1 MNYLFLLFTS
11 LLIGT
16 VSCQS
21 KPQLK
26 DGDIL
31 FQPSFSQQ
39 SKAVEIAT
47 NSPYSHCGILFFEN
61 GKPYVYEAIQPVT
74 KRPLEAWIASGTN
87 GEYVVKRLKDNS
99 VLTPEKIEEM
109 RQYALSHFGKNYDA
123 IFNWSDKEM
132 YCSELVWKIYKE
144 KLGITLANTKPLR
157 DFNIDHIVVR
167 KIMEQRYGKNIPYD
181 EPMIAPSQL
190 FDSPLLEKVE

>member
-74 KRPLEAWIASGTN
+74 KR
-87 GEYVVKRLKDNS
+87 
-99 VLTPEKIEEM
+99 
-109 RQYALSHFGKNYDA
+109 H
-123 IFNWSDKEM
+123 
-132 YCSELVWKIYKE
+132 
-144 KLGITLANTKPLR
+144 LR
-157 DFNIDHIVVR
+157 HGLRV
-167 KIMEQRYGKNIPYD
+167 EQMVN
-181 EPMIAPSQL
+181 M
-190 FDSPLLEKVE
+190 